1 MDAAPPAAG
10 AVGAGAFVLTL
21 AQPGDA
27 AALRAV
33 VAAAFAQYEGLLD
46 PPSGA
51 LAESDA
57 SLAEKIRGGGAWQCR
72 RDDTI
77 VGCAFVAA
85 RDDHLY
91 LGRLAVVPA
100 WRGRG
105 IADLLLARVERQARE
120 LGLPSVQMGVRLALP
135 RLLAWYAARGYSLLE
150 ERAHPGYTTPTFAQL
165 IKRLEPAWRA

>member
-1 MDAAPPAAG
+1 MSAAASAIVTVRPA
-10 AVGAGAFVLTL
+10 AFVLAL
-21 AQPGDA
+21 ARPEDA

-33 VAAAFAQYEGLLD
+33 VAAAFAQYEGVLD

-57 SLAEKIRGGGAWQCR
+57 SLGEKIRAGGAWQCR
-72 RDDTI
+72 HDDTI
-77 VGCAFVAA
+77 VGCAFVTPRA
-85 RDDHLY
+85 DHLY

-100 WRGRG
+100 WRGQG

-135 RLLAWYAARGYSLLE
+135 RLLAWYAARGYELLE

-165 IKRLEPAWRA
+165 IKRLEPA